1 MGVDTATFLSS
12 VGPLT
17 VLPEHALETIRS
29 HLTSKTFSPGA
40 MLAVQGKTKLDSFY
54 ILETGLL
61 ETYFEDND
69 KKVLTLWL
77 APGDTYGG
85 ISILNNDAIS
95 IRSVMVKEAASI
107 YLLPAEIFRQ
117 ICAEHQPF
125 YNYFV
130 DTFAR
135 RLADEAYAA
144 KVAEGQA
151 MQFLYGTAPFS
162 FLPEEALEET
172 AAHLSMVF
180 YPKDT
185 ILFYQGTSSVEDLY
199 IVQRGAA
206 ERYFEENG
214 RKTLFSLMGEGDIF
228 GGISLLVN
236 KGRAVRSLRAVED
249 SYFFTLPARLF
260 FELCEHYDIFADY
273 FTNIFGKRMLD
284 RSYAS
289 IIARSLKPGEEVVRF
304 FDQPVDTILT
314 KQLVACAAQTSIRQA
329 AAEMSRHHC
338 SSILVRQ
345 PSGEYAGLVTDH
357 DLREKVIAAGH
368 DTARPVSDIM
378 SSPLKTVSSQ
388 ALIFEALLT
397 MMHTNVKHLAVVDN
411 GGKVLGMITNRD
423 LINAQTQSPLF
434 LIREIQAVDNPEE
447 IMNKSAKQA
456 KLIQGLMHSG
466 AKAKN
471 ITRLIT
477 TVSDAV
483 LDRIIGFVLQEMPP
497 PPVRFAFMVMGSE
510 GRREQTLKTDQDNAI
525 VFEDISGTQNIE
537 RAMAYFKTFGERVC
551 GLLDQAGYDFCK
563 GGVMAKNPKWCQP
576 VSIWKN
582 YFTSWIHTA
591 EAKDLL
597 DSSIFFDFRKGYG
610 DTALVEDLRRHLFD
624 SLTGWSG
631 FFRHLTENALHF
643 KPPLGFFRNFVVESK
658 GEHRDSLDLKA
669 AMMPIVDI
677 VRIYALK
684 NRIEATNT
692 MERLEGLH
700 QAGVLSKETY
710 NELDLAY
717 GFLMQM
723 RFSRQVNAVVSE
735 NSTPDN
741 YINPKKLSPVE
752 RTMLKEIFKLIEN
765 YQTRISF
772 EFTGS
777 P

>member
-1 MGVDTATFLSS
+1 MSVDTATFLSS
-12 VGPLT
+12 VGPLS
-17 VLPEHALETIRS
+17 VLPERALETIHS
-29 HLTSKTFSPGA
+29 HLTSKTFPPGV
-40 MLAVQGKTKLDSFY
+40 MLAAQGKTKLESFY
-54 ILETGLL
+54 ILKTGLL
-61 ETYFEDND
+61 ETYFEDNN

-77 APGDTYGG
+77 TPGDTYGG
-85 ISILNNDAIS
+85 VSILNNDAIS

-130 DTFAR
+130 DTFAKR
-135 RLADEAYAA
+135 MADEAYAA
-144 KVAEGQA
+144 RVTEGQA
-151 MQFLYGTAPFS
+151 LQFLSGTAPFS
-162 FLPEEALEET
+162 FLPEKAIED
-172 AAHLSMVF
+172 AATQLSMVF

-185 ILFYQGTSSVEDLY
+185 ILFYQGTSSVENLY
-199 IVQRGAA
+199 IVQRGAT

-214 RKTLFSLMGEGDIF
+214 RKTMFSLIGEGEIF

-236 KGRAVRSLRAVED
+236 KGRAVRSLRTVED
-249 SYFFTLPARLF
+249 SCFFTLPAKVF
-260 FELCEHYDIFADY
+260 FELCERYDIFADY

-289 IIARSLKPGEEVVRF
+289 IIARSLKPGEEVVPF
-304 FDQPVDTILT
+304 FDQPVNAILT
-314 KQLVACAAQTSIRQA
+314 KQLVSCEAQTSIRQA

-338 SSILVRQ
+338 SSILVRE

-368 DTARPVSDIM
+368 DTARPVSDII
-378 SSPLKTVSSQ
+378 SSPLKTISSQ

-423 LINAQTQSPLF
+423 LVNAQTQSPLF
-434 LIREIQAVDNPEE
+434 LIREIQSVDSSEE
-447 IMNKSAKQA
+447 IMNKSAQQA

-477 TVSDAV
+477 TVSDAI
-483 LDRIIGFVLQEMPP
+483 LDRIIGFVLQEMAP

-525 VFEDISGTQNIE
+525 VFKDISGKQNLK
-537 RAMAYFKTFGERVC
+537 RAMAYFRNFGERVC
-551 GLLDQAGYDFCK
+551 GLLDQAGYAFCK

-576 VSIWKN
+576 ISIWKN
-582 YFTSWIHTA
+582 YFSSWIHTA

-610 DTALVEDLRRHLFD
+610 DAALVEDLRRHLFD

-692 MERLEGLH
+692 MERLDRLH
-700 QAGVLSKETY
+700 QAGVLSQETY
-710 NELDLAY
+710 KELDLAY

-723 RFSRQVNAVVSE
+723 RFSRQVNAVIWE

-765 YQTRISF
+765 YQTQISF